1 MKPVVFQ
8 FHIRPEDYRAMS
20 YFNSFSIRR
29 GQSMIIVLCWMTA
42 LIALMLN
49 VFQIVELTEIM
60 QLCAI
65 VVSLAL
71 PVMVFSTEQNVR
83 RFRDQV
89 KKNGKQQ
96 RTIIFE
102 EKGVKFRSEGE
113 SETGFVSWNDFLMAF
128 ETKNLLLLYR
138 DNQHTVII
146 PKEQQQP
153 EKLEQGR
160 VFLKRA
166 MEGRFKDRS

>member
-1 MKPVVFQ
+1 MKPIVFQ

-20 YFNSFSIRR
+20 YFNSFAIRR
-29 GQSMIIVLCWMTA
+29 GQSVIIGLCWLLA
-42 LIALMLN
+42 VIALALDLCRL
-49 VFQIVELTEIM
+49 VELTEIM

-83 RFRDQV
+83 RFREQI
-89 KKNGKQQ
+89 KKTGKQQ

-102 EKGVKFRSEGE
+102 ERGVKFRSEGE
-113 SETGFVSWNDFLMAF
+113 KETGFVKWNDFLMAF
-128 ETKNLLLLYR
+128 ETKTLLLLYR

-146 PKEQQQP
+146 PKAEQQP
-153 EKLEQGR
+153 EKIEQGR
-160 VFLKRA
+160 KFLKQA